1 MALVT
6 NNIINNGITL
16 NKAVVHSND
25 ILPAGKVVPG
35 RALAS
40 ISYITIHNTGLDDV
54 PANNFHRSQ
63 KNQNVSSNP
72 REASW
77 HLTVD
82 DREIWQSVRLNWE
95 TWHAGNSTGNKNSIS
110 IECTQWTNKDKQY
123 DVWMN
128 AAALTAMLLKQYGLG
143 VDRVRKHQ
151 DWSGKYCPSYLLD
164 KKYGYDWNWFMA
176 RVKEFY
182 NNGSSNGGGGSTTPT
197 GDKRVVG
204 EITILVDSLNVRKD
218 ASFDAPV
225 VKTLSKGQKVQ
236 VMAIKNGLYKIREGQ
251 WCSAGSKYVSFR
263 EITQDVYEVK
273 VNDYLNVRSGRGVEH
288 KEVGR
293 LYPGDRI
300 AIWSIANASDGAPW
314 GSFRYSFEPD
324 VVGFVNMG
332 YLRKI

>member
-1 MALVT
+1 MASIS
-6 NNIINNGITL
+6 NNVINNGLTL
-16 NKAVVHSND
+16 NKATVCSND

-40 ISYITIHNTGLDDV
+40 IGYVTIHNTGLDDV

-63 KNQNVSSNP
+63 KNQNVASNP

-82 DREIWQSVRLNWE
+82 NREIWQSVKLNWE

-110 IECTQWTNKDKQY
+110 IECTQWNDKDKQY
-123 DVWMN
+123 DTWMN
-128 AAALTAMLLKQYGLG
+128 AAALTATILKYYGLG
-143 VDRVRKHQ
+143 VDRIRKHQ
-151 DWSGKYCPSYLLD
+151 DWSGKYCPSLLLD
-164 KKYGYDWNWFMA
+164 KRFGYDWNWFVSK
-176 RVKEFY
+176 VKEFY
-182 NNGSSNGGGGSTTPT
+182 NGSTNPGGDGGSSNSGE
-197 GDKRVVG
+197 KRVVG
-204 EITILVDSLNVRKD
+204 EITVLADALNVRNN

-263 EITQDVYEVK
+263 EITDSVYEVTAS
-273 VNDYLNVRSGRGVEH
+273 DFLTVRNGRGVEN
-288 KEVGR
+288 KEVGK

-300 AIWSIANASDGAPW
+300 AIWSIANSSDNAPW
-314 GSFRYSFEPD
+314 GSFRFSFDPD
-324 VVGFVNMG
+324 ITGFVNMG
-332 YLRKI
+332 FLKKI

>member
-16 NKAVVHSND
+16 NKAKVCSND

-40 ISYITIHNTGLDDV
+40 ISSITIHNTGVDDV

-63 KNQNVSSNP
+63 KNQNTSSNP

-82 DREIWQSVRLNWE
+82 NREIWQSVRLNWE

-110 IECTQWTNKDKQY
+110 IECTQWTNKDTQY

-143 VDRVRKHQ
+143 VDKVKKHQ

-164 KKYGYDWNWFMA
+164 KKYGFDWNWFISKV
-176 RVKEFY
+176 REFY
-182 NNGSSNGGGGSTTPT
+182 NGSSSGGGESTS

-204 EITILVDSLNVRKD
+204 EITVLADALNVRND

-263 EITQDVYEVK
+263 EITQDVYEVTAS
-273 VNDYLNVRSGRGVEH
+273 DFLTVRNGRGVDN
-288 KEVGR
+288 KEVGK

-300 AIWSIANASDGAPW
+300 AIWSIANAPDGAPW
-314 GSFRYSFEPD
+314 GSFRFSFEPD
-324 VVGFVNMG
+324 VTGFVNMG
-332 YLRKI
+332 YLKKI